1 MINYIGANVICF
13 GVVPP
18 PMRTCVLF
26 FFAGLAANGCIPYA
40 VGTTAEPAP
49 VGTVVP
55 STVALVAVGQP
66 KINADP
72 GDPDERTTSFSFDS
86 EARFGLDER
95 SDAGV
100 RLAGS
105 SGIVATYKRQLTPSG
120 PRRIATAVMVGG
132 GLLGLGSHA
141 HFEGTFVGSWPYS
154 PTMTPY
160 GGLRVQH
167 ALALGDDD
175 PTPNPAI
182 GAFAGVWLGEPD
194 LGVSPELGIFYSP
207 TDAFMETDWVVVP
220 SITVHGGRLLKA
232 LGIGF

>member
-1 MINYIGANVICF
+1 
-13 GVVPP
+13 
-18 PMRTCVLF
+18 MRTCILF
-26 FFAGLAANGCIPYA
+26 FFAGLTANGCIPYA

-55 STVALVAVGQP
+55 STVAQVAVGQP

-141 HFEGTFVGSWPYS
+141 HFEATFVGSWPYS
-154 PTMTPY
+154 PPMTPY
-160 GGLRVQH
+160 GGLRVPH
-167 ALALGDDD
+167 ALATGADV
-175 PTPNPAI
+175 PTPKPASRACVR
-182 GAFAGVWLGEPD
+182 GTRAAGHKRGRATAD
-194 LGVSPELGIFYSP
+194 DQGGVDGIDPACSERGCPLRFR
-207 TDAFMETDWVVVP
+207 
-220 SITVHGGRLLKA
+220 GRWPR
-232 LGIGF
+232 

>member
-1 MINYIGANVICF
+1 
-13 GVVPP
+13 
-18 PMRTCVLF
+18 MRAYLLVL
-26 FFAGLAANGCIPYA
+26 FAGLVASGCIPYA
-40 VGTTAEPAP
+40 VGTTAEPVPAR
-49 VGTVVP
+49 TVVP
-55 STVALVAVGQP
+55 STVVQVAVGQP

-120 PRRIATAVMVGG
+120 PRRIATAVIVGG

-141 HFEGTFVGSWPYS
+141 HFEATFVGSWPYS

-175 PTPNPAI
+175 PTPDPAI
-182 GAFAGVWLGEPD
+182 GAFAGIRLGEPD
-194 LGVSPELGIFYSP
+194 LGISPELGIFYSP
-207 TDAFMETDWVVVP
+207 TDSFMETDWVVVP